1 MKLHFKIIGYY
12 EHYNF
17 GDDQYKISFTKLFAD
32 YILCDYTVDFYNCDK
47 IHDYIFSD
55 DDIIIIGG
63 GDVLN
68 PYFLNKI
75 NKRFRSAQ
83 NLIIAFSVGLPYT
96 QILVETD
103 KLDIIDYIFLRT
115 NQDIEI
121 FKRYFNKDR
130 VFYIPDLSYL
140 VSTNYNSNKRMHIAE
155 SNKLDEFDKL
165 EIITKIKREDPG
177 KQIICLCLSRHVYNV
192 NYKREYANIINNL
205 CVFVKYLIKQNYHV
219 VFLPFNTNSD
229 NPNEND
235 ILINNDV
242 ISKLELTNTT
252 NITNIDTTLN
262 EYQLQG
268 VLKNSNVCVC
278 MRFHAILFSI
288 YNNVPFIP
296 LYTTRKI
303 NNLIR
308 DISWEYSYRLPTNEK
323 FIPTNIDID
332 VLKALLMQLNSQF
345 QQNIYQKLLHINKN
359 LFAHMFFKNIN
370 KFINIITD
378 PNIHKKQNT
387 TKNNVDEIISKTH
400 DSIMV
405 FCNNHGYT
413 HYSKIKDENLQKIIT
428 SIVSYNLIGVIN
440 SEYNWGLSSKM
451 FSDKNYDYSNEWKWI
466 INDYINTK
474 YTALTNNSR
483 GLFNIKYIDQ
493 VDYSGAHRSG
503 WQYVYDNIKH
513 LHKED
518 SNLLLDLYVDKTFHW
533 NRDLNKHL
541 NIIPYKKDWVGF
553 IHHTFDTTFSNYNC
567 HKLLHCQEFIESLS
581 FCRGLIVLSRYLQ
594 SELQKELDKINMGNV
609 KVYYITHPTEVD
621 VLKFNPRS
629 FFKNDDK
636 KLLHI
641 GGWLRNVYSFYN
653 ITLPEYI
660 RCKSGFL
667 LGDKDYQPLQFKKC
681 KIKKVALRGKHMNNY
696 YPHSNFITSLKNTL
710 SNCTNF
716 NFSENNPNCSTNTP
730 NCSSNTPNC
739 SSNAPNCSTNVEED
753 KNNTLILTNNWNLHF
768 YQDIYNKINTVDF
781 IEYIS
786 NADYD
791 ELITQNIVYINLVD
805 ASAVNTIIECIV
817 RTTPIIVNNHPA
829 VVELL
834 GRGYP
839 LYLKS
844 NPYDYCSINNE
855 INQMLRSDKLLRRAH
870 LYLKKLDKQNFYI
883 SKFLKDLKK
892 IIITF

>member
-17 GDDQYKISFTKLFAD
+17 GDDQYKISFTKLFKD
-32 YILCDYTVDFYNCDK
+32 YILYDYTIDFYNCDK
-47 IHDYIFSD
+47 IHDYIFLD

-75 NKRFRSAQ
+75 NKRFESAP

-96 QILVETD
+96 QILVETN

-115 NQDIEI
+115 DQDIEI

-130 VFYIPDLSYL
+130 VFYIPDLSYII
-140 VSTNYNSNKRMHIAE
+140 NSNNRGNINQSGKFIE
-155 SNKLDEFDKL
+155 LNEKGKFDEL
-165 EIITKIKREDPG
+165 QIITKIKMNHPG
-177 KQIICLCLSRHVYNV
+177 KQIICLCLSRHVYNA
-192 NYKREYANIINNL
+192 NYKREYTNIIDNL
-205 CVFVKYLIKQNYHV
+205 CVFVKFLIKQNYHV

-229 NPNEND
+229 NPSEND

-242 ISKLELTNTT
+242 ISNLESTT
-252 NITNIDTTLN
+252 NITNINTTLN
-262 EYQLQG
+262 EYQLQT
-268 VLKNSNVCVC
+268 VLKNTNICIC

-296 LYTTRKI
+296 IYTTRKI
-303 NNLIR
+303 NNLLK

-332 VLKALLMQLNSQF
+332 VLKTLLMQLNSEL

-359 LFAHMFFKNIN
+359 IFGSMFFKNIN
-370 KFINIITD
+370 KFINIITH
-378 PNIHKKQNT
+378 PSIHKKPNT
-387 TKNNVDEIISKTH
+387 TNNNVDELISKTH

-413 HYSKIKDENLQKIIT
+413 HYSNIKDENLQKIIT

-466 INDYINTK
+466 INDHINTK
-474 YTALTNNSR
+474 YTALTNNPH

-503 WQYVYDNIKH
+503 WQYVYDNLKH

-518 SNLLLDLYVDKTFHW
+518 SDLLLDLYVDKTFHW
-533 NRDLNKHL
+533 NRDLNTHL

-553 IHHTFDTTFSNYNC
+553 IHHTFDTTFSDYNC
-567 HKLLHCQEFIESLS
+567 HNLLHCQEFIESLS
-581 FCRGLIVLSRYLQ
+581 CCRGLIVLSRYLQ
-594 SELQKELDKINMGNV
+594 SQLQKELDKINMGNI

-621 VLKFNPRS
+621 VLKFNPKL

-653 ITLPEYI
+653 ITLPKYI
-660 RCKSGFL
+660 LCKSGFI

-696 YPHSNFITSLKNTL
+696 YPNSDFITNLKNTL
-710 SNCTNF
+710 SSNTHFNF
-716 NFSENNPNCSTNTP
+716 NYSTNLP
-730 NCSSNTPNC
+730 NCSSNSPNC
-739 SSNAPNCSTNVEED
+739 SSNPPNCSSSVGDTV
-753 KNNTLILTNNWNLHF
+753 ILTNNWNLHF

-781 IEYIS
+781 IDYVS
-786 NADYD
+786 NSDYD
-791 ELITQNIVYINLVD
+791 ELITKNIVYINLVD
-805 ASAVNTIIECIV
+805 ASAVNTVIECIV

-844 NPYDYCSINNE
+844 NMYDYCSINNE

-870 LYLKKLDKQNFYI
+870 LYLKNLDKQKFYI
-883 SKFLKDLKK
+883 SKFLKDFKK
-892 IIITF
+892 LIITF